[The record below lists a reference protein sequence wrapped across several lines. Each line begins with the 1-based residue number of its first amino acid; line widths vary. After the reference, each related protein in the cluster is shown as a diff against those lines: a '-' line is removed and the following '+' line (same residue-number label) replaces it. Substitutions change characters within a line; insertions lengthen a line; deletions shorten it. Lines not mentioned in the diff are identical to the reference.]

1 MICFPFSSIP
11 SNSRKAYLWCPSV
24 FIKEHHPAIGSADC
38 GRSELWTW
46 GSTFSNF
53 VSKAHSRIGTPTTLY
68 SGHVSCLESRV
79 DIAKWRRW
87 HGRDVMDTKETVL
100 RWCSKAFLGKV
111 WLRWSRNC
119 WQKFLAWIR
128 RWRKLMSSGWGQH
141 FDIVWVCK
149 FGCLGRIMNCSWRV
163 CQLHPSK
170 NLQNPQVCNVNS
182 WVKEDATKQKGSC
195 RLLVTLCKYIYIY
208 IDVCK
213 WI

>member
-1 MICFPFSSIP
+1 MPVRIHQRASPGHWKWKCRLRTFWTLDVGQHFLKLRIQSSFTH
-11 SNSRKAYLWCPSV
+11 R
-24 FIKEHHPAIGSADC
+24 HPNNP
-38 GRSELWTW
+38 L
-46 GSTFSNF
+46 
-53 VSKAHSRIGTPTTLY
+53 L
-68 SGHVSCLESRV
+68 GHVSCLESRV
-79 DIAKWRRW
+79 DIAEWRRW

-195 RLLVTLCKYIYIY
+195 RLLVKLCKYIYIHR
-208 IDVCK
+208 CM
-213 WI
+213 